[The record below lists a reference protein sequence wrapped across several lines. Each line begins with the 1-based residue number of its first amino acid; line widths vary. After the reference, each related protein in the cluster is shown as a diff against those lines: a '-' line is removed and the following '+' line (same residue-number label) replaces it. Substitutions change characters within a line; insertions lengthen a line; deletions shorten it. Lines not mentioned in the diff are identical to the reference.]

1 MAGAF
6 GLSWPGLMRL
16 EGIERMN
23 KYGPTRGELQ
33 FRIVVSI
40 LGLCLMGFALWY
52 RGVPDGPALVEV
64 VGLASVFFGGTLI
77 LSVRRLI
84 KVSTSEPQ

>member
-1 MAGAF
+1 
-6 GLSWPGLMRL
+6 
-16 EGIERMN
+16 MN
-23 KYGPTRGELQ
+23 KFGPTRGELQ

-40 LGLCLMGFALWY
+40 FGLCLMVFAIWY
-52 RGVPDGPALVEV
+52 RGLPEGPALVEV

-84 KVSTSEPQ
+84 QMRKAGL